1 MFHLITLILITPQS
15 QLTEKLEEENKTST
29 RSAEANQIREKVADN
44 KRDILRRLQSLGVEA
59 TEEQLYEKTVDSA
72 AEFQAAQKEVQ
83 SKDDLQAYE
92 TYERVWNT
100 VLGLECV
107 EFISG
112 STRFNATF
120 HGADFMDMLPA
131 PISIIASRRRME
143 RQGLASS

>member
-15 QLTEKLEEENKTST
+15 QLTERLEEENKTST

-100 VLGLECV
+100 VLGL
-107 EFISG
+107 
-112 STRFNATF
+112 
-120 HGADFMDMLPA
+120 
-131 PISIIASRRRME
+131 
-143 RQGLASS
+143 